1 MVVINDDKDKVSGK
15 EILIIENCK
24 FSILEFDN
32 PNFHTVTSSI
42 NNLSKNKN
50 LFLKPQSNLITFTE
64 EFIDAIKKSIN
75 SQDLNILK
83 QVIENFGQFVPT
95 VIIFG
100 TVEGYTIKEQVDVFF
115 ARNKY
120 WDIIEFHKAVPIF
133 ELLPNSLKDKIQ
145 GLMVLDYSFKIYD
158 NDKSHIVDL
167 KMPQNMSFI
176 FSNKNI
182 DPQVFVTVFN
192 MKDDDTIYICIYDLN
207 EKKYFTSFL
216 SNFKINL
223 LYTKYPNPDI
233 FRYIKVGEDLFAK
246 KIRTV
251 QIAKFISLYK
261 EEYNQSDRGFISRK
275 NEHIFIKQ
283 PNGLD
288 GLDEHMSQNKSQ
300 DFLNKKSLI
309 DLNKS
314 LKIRQNEAAALNDC
328 GLTYQHMKRHKS
340 LADLNKSPELKKLTE
355 THNTVDSDVVND
367 IQFLAHTPVIK
378 NGKKS
383 FFFGQR
389 YIKQDYSM
397 PCITCWSAERLDEKI
412 ITKLSKL
419 FKDRFDIVNKV
430 VSTDID
436 DICLQG
442 MKKNMKKKKYGD
454 NEKENNRDNDNN
466 DDKNNGSDD
475 DENGSGDGDR
485 DSSDEN
491 DKEYITIA
499 STATAIDKKNPKK
512 NYQNFCIAVNIWAKV
527 ITIAN
532 KSYSNILEF
541 NVDLYN
547 CETGPMLSKNW
558 KLLHDLGF
566 GYFLD
571 SVEIKI
577 SPIPHKNDDN
587 IYQMIVPKVDYKQP
601 LQLNQPI
608 EIISDRQT
616 SKGVEG

>member
-50 LFLKPQSNLITFTE
+50 LFLKPQSNLSFS
-64 EFIDAIKKSIN
+64 IDLQNIRPIN
-75 SQDLNILK
+75 SEKTSSRFKLKNIVKAILYIK
-83 QVIENFGQFVPT
+83 
-95 VIIFG
+95 
-100 TVEGYTIKEQVDVFF
+100 KEQVDVFF

-145 GLMVLDYSFKIYD
+145 GLMVL
-158 NDKSHIVDL
+158 VDL

-192 MKDDDTIYICIYDLN
+192 MKDDDTIYICMLYTPLLSSIPKVIIVQIVNLISKKYIMSKLDRSVFHGSVWHACCIRIGSSFKSSIIGHHFNIHDDKVGICLYRYDLN

-288 GLDEHMSQNKSQ
+288 GLDEHMSQSHFFVAVFN
-300 DFLNKKSLI
+300 
-309 DLNKS
+309 
-314 LKIRQNEAAALNDC
+314 
-328 GLTYQHMKRHKS
+328 
-340 LADLNKSPELKKLTE
+340 PELK
-355 THNTVDSDVVND
+355 
-367 IQFLAHTPVIK
+367 A
-378 NGKKS
+378 
-383 FFFGQR
+383 
-389 YIKQDYSM
+389 
-397 PCITCWSAERLDEKI
+397 
-412 ITKLSKL
+412 
-419 FKDRFDIVNKV
+419 
-430 VSTDID
+430 
-436 DICLQG
+436 
-442 MKKNMKKKKYGD
+442 
-454 NEKENNRDNDNN
+454 
-466 DDKNNGSDD
+466 
-475 DENGSGDGDR
+475 
-485 DSSDEN
+485 
-491 DKEYITIA
+491 
-499 STATAIDKKNPKK
+499 
-512 NYQNFCIAVNIWAKV
+512 
-527 ITIAN
+527 
-532 KSYSNILEF
+532 
-541 NVDLYN
+541 
-547 CETGPMLSKNW
+547 
-558 KLLHDLGF
+558 
-566 GYFLD
+566 
-571 SVEIKI
+571 
-577 SPIPHKNDDN
+577 
-587 IYQMIVPKVDYKQP
+587 
-601 LQLNQPI
+601 
-608 EIISDRQT
+608 
-616 SKGVEG
+616 